1 MTERLKSM
9 TTYHVATEEG
19 SVVTISLR
27 HSRERDTLEALIRG
41 GATGCTFYD
50 APAPRWAS
58 AIFKLRCRGLIIKTE
73 REKHGGAYPGTH
85 ARYVLLS
92 KVEKVAEGSFR

>member
-1 MTERLKSM
+1 MRNQGNVEYRVSDQD
-9 TTYHVATEEG
+9 G
-19 SVVTISLR
+19 QSFIISLR
-27 HSRERDTLEALIRG
+27 HSRERDTLDALIRG

-50 APAPRWAS
+50 DPAPRWAS

-92 KVEKVAEGSFR
+92 KVEKVAGGSF

>member
-1 MTERLKSM
+1 MRDKGAA
-9 TTYHVATEEG
+9 TYHVIGQDGRLFTLTLPHG
-19 SVVTISLR
+19 
-27 HSRERDTLEALIRG
+27 RERDALDALIRG

-50 APAPRWAS
+50 DPAPRWAS
-58 AIFKLRCRGLIIKTE
+58 NIFKLRCRGLIIKTE

-92 KVEKVAEGSFR
+92 KVEKVGEGSF

>member
-1 MTERLKSM
+1 MRDQGRVEYRVSDQD
-9 TTYHVATEEG
+9 G
-19 SVVTISLR
+19 QSFIISLR
-27 HSRERDTLEALIRG
+27 HGRERDTLDALIRG

-50 APAPRWAS
+50 DPAPRWAGN
-58 AIFKLRCRGLIIKTE
+58 IFKLRCRGLIIKTE

-92 KVEKVAEGSFR
+92 KVEKVAGGSF

>member
-1 MTERLKSM
+1 MTEWLPPVTS
-9 TTYHVATEEG
+9 YCVISPDGADF
-19 SVVTISLR
+19 TISLR
-27 HSRERDTLEALIRG
+27 HGRERDTLEALIRG

-50 APAPRWAS
+50 DPAPRWAS
-58 AIFKLRCRGLIIKTE
+58 NIHKLRCRGLIIKTE

-92 KVEKVAEGSFR
+92 KVEKVAGGSF